1 MVNFIPESR
10 LLFIESVPFTKIL
23 SRQSLKLFVKMGLNK
38 WNKNF
43 RLDHSVRVSRISFPV
58 GGSVATGNFTL
69 EQPENYLSIYISTG
83 ISGVCWKM
91 KAPVYMIS
99 PFSSSHRP
107 PRGGY
112 YLILI
117 VQKTSKTLWRG
128 EYFTRLRLH
137 IEKVAYN
144 RSLYVVAC
152 ELVINKIMLTLVFVV
167 IVVFYTECIV

>member
-1 MVNFIPESR
+1 MGKPVRSLFGQIVNFIPESR
-10 LLFIESVPFTKIL
+10 LLFIESVPFTEIL
-23 SRQSLKLFVKMGLNK
+23 SRQSLKLFLKMGLNK

-58 GGSVATGNFTL
+58 GSSVATGNFTL

-91 KAPVYMIS
+91 KAPIYMIS

-117 VQKTSKTLWRG
+117 VQKTSKT
-128 EYFTRLRLH
+128 
-137 IEKVAYN
+137 I
-144 RSLYVVAC
+144 
-152 ELVINKIMLTLVFVV
+152 
-167 IVVFYTECIV
+167 

>member
-1 MVNFIPESR
+1 MQGTAGREKRRVEWALSIGVGKPVRSLFGQMVNFIPESR
-10 LLFIESVPFTKIL
+10 LLFIESVPFTEIL
-23 SRQSLKLFVKMGLNK
+23 SRQSLKLFLKMGLNK

-58 GGSVATGNFTL
+58 GSSVATGNFTL

-83 ISGVCWKM
+83 ISGVCWKL
-91 KAPVYMIS
+91 KAPIYMIS

-117 VQKTSKTLWRG
+117 VQKTSKTL
-128 EYFTRLRLH
+128 
-137 IEKVAYN
+137 
-144 RSLYVVAC
+144 
-152 ELVINKIMLTLVFVV
+152 
-167 IVVFYTECIV
+167 

>member
-10 LLFIESVPFTKIL
+10 LLFIESVPFTEIL
-23 SRQSLKLFVKMGLNK
+23 SRQSLKLFLKMGLKKMEQEFPFGPFRPGQPDFLSCRKFRCYRKFYIGTTRKLFVYIHFNR
-38 WNKNF
+38 NF
-43 RLDHSVRVSRISFPV
+43 W
-58 GGSVATGNFTL
+58 
-69 EQPENYLSIYISTG
+69 
-83 ISGVCWKM
+83 VCWKM

-117 VQKTSKTLWRG
+117 VQKTSKTFWRG